1 MEPDTKADRGLLPA
15 LDTSSTYFSNA
26 TSETNSNARGNA
38 PTQIQTLFNAWAFEF
53 IWILVSLSSFSVI
66 LVVLLIYDGRALPRL
81 PLNITLNTLVAF
93 FSSLS
98 KAAFMIPVAEA
109 ISQCKWNWFR
119 TDKPLSDFETFDVAS
134 RGFWG
139 SVTLLGRLRW
149 RQAVH
154 RRYNIASLG
163 ALVTIFSI
171 MSTPITQQLI
181 AYPTRLGPAV
191 DVNNPTTAAVRAWAI
206 DPSAGPR
213 GPSNT
218 VLSTVLNGFLTR
230 VDDPIQPLG
239 VSCPTGQCTFPR
251 FNSLGI
257 CVKMENI
264 TSSLNVQETPPDPNS
279 WPLQLLLTNVTRQ
292 YDVSLGGECNM
303 TSPSTIAF
311 RTCRSQANESFAFQN
326 DADMMASK
334 VYSFPVMY
342 SMIDK
347 DTFASPDDPGP
358 VRWGAMEVF
367 YHLCVNTYEISVRGG
382 SLSSVPVS
390 SSWKTPGNGTN
401 KPLAITC
408 NEMTK
413 SDDPVQCI
421 VPEEDKAAD
430 VNSFIA
436 LTDPSSS
443 NNRTSDFRAQRT
455 LLNILVDSLHYSSE
469 GLYMYDPTD
478 NSDNGWTISSGITQM
493 VEALYNNGDR
503 FFNESLPLDPQVQF
517 GRIGVMMNSVAT
529 SLTNLMRSTPSYTSA
544 DTTTH
549 FNAQPITGSAWA
561 NETFV
566 SVRWGW
572 IFYMASEIVAAAL
585 FLCLTVVA
593 TSQLDIKVLKSS
605 PLATLLALNDK
616 TRSTVGGIT
625 TPSEVR
631 HHARSVKVNLVDGG
645 KDGMTAGFATSPL
658 SSEAPVR
665 GGGDGKGMS

>member
-1 MEPDTKADRGLLPA
+1 MDPDTKADRGQLPA
-15 LDTSSTYFSNA
+15 LDTSSAYFSNA
-26 TSETNSNARGNA
+26 TSEANPNAQGNA
-38 PTQIQTLFNAWAFEF
+38 PTQIQALLNAWAFEF
-53 IWILVSLSSFSVI
+53 VWILVSLSSFSVI
-66 LVVLLIYDGRALPRL
+66 LVILLIYDGRTLPRL

-149 RQAVH
+149 S
-154 RRYNIASLG
+154 NIASLG

-181 AYPTRLGPAV
+181 AYPTRLGPAL
-191 DVNNPTTAAVRAWAI
+191 DVNNATTSAVRAWAI

-218 VLSTVLNGFLTR
+218 VLSTVLNGFLTQ
-230 VDDPIQPLG
+230 VADPIQPLA

-257 CVKMENI
+257 CVKMANI
-264 TSSLNVQETPPDPNS
+264 TSFLNVQESPPDPNS

-303 TSPSTIAF
+303 TSPSTVAF
-311 RTCRSQANESFAFQN
+311 RTCRSQVNESVAFQD
-326 DADMMASK
+326 DADMMAAK
-334 VYSFPVMY
+334 VYSFPLIY

-347 DTFASPDDPGP
+347 DTFASHDDPGP

-401 KPLAITC
+401 KPLTIGC

-421 VPEEDKAAD
+421 VPEPDKSAD
-430 VNSFIA
+430 VNSFTA
-436 LTDPSSS
+436 LVDPNGSP

-455 LLNILVDSLHYSSE
+455 LLNIVVDSLHYSSE
-469 GLYMYDPTD
+469 GLYMYDPVD

-503 FFNESLPLDPQVQF
+503 FFNESLPLDPLVQF
-517 GRIGVMMNSVAT
+517 DRIGVMMNSVAT
-529 SLTNLMRSTPSYTSA
+529 SLTNLMRSTSSFTDA
-544 DTTTH
+544 NTH
-549 FNAQPITGSAWA
+549 GDFNAQPITGAAWA

-572 IFYMASEIVAAAL
+572 ILYMASEIVVAAA
-585 FLCLTVVA
+585 FLCLTVIA

-631 HHARSVKVNLVDGG
+631 HHARSVKVNLVDGTRQG
-645 KDGMTAGFATSPL
+645 RDDG
-658 SSEAPVR
+658 
-665 GGGDGKGMS
+665 